1 MKKLSSTVLL
11 ALIGLF
17 ALSVDARAQEKS
29 VVATV
34 PHAFVAA
41 GKTFP
46 PGTYTISPVTSDTQ
60 PVLKIRNNETAQ
72 SAAFLLPVSAG
83 DAVDHSGLTFKRV
96 GDAYYLSR
104 IATDVAIYTLRK
116 PKAAT
121 SVAKD
126 KQYNGTSSAGK

>member
-46 PGTYTISPVTSDTQ
+46 AGTYTISPVTSDTQ

-96 GDAYYLSR
+96 GGCVLPQPDRNRCRRLYPAQAQGSHQR
-104 IATDVAIYTLRK
+104 SQR
-116 PKAAT
+116 
-121 SVAKD
+121 
-126 KQYNGTSSAGK
+126 

>member
-46 PGTYTISPVTSDTQ
+46 AGTYTISPVTSDTQ

-83 DAVDHSGLTFKRV
+83 NAVDHSGLTFKRAS
-96 GDAYYLSR
+96 GMR
-104 IATDVAIYTLRK
+104 TT
-116 PKAAT
+116 
-121 SVAKD
+121 
-126 KQYNGTSSAGK
+126 SAGSQPMSPSIPCASPRQPPA